1 MSSES
6 IETINNFFEQNKD
19 GLLQTYIIER
29 QKNNNEL
36 GVILSIINS
45 NNSDNSDNSDN
56 KQNTIFLPITSK
68 LLTEDVKNDII
79 SKNNARNSR
88 AFFYISDAKTNF
100 TTLIIR
106 DLE

>member
-1 MSSES
+1 MGSES
-6 IETINNFFEQNKD
+6 IETINNFFQQNKD

-45 NNSDNSDNSDN
+45 NNE
-56 KQNTIFLPITSK
+56 KNTMFLPISSN
-68 LLTEDVKNDII
+68 LLTEEVKNDII
-79 SKNNARNSR
+79 SKNNSRNSK

>member
-1 MSSES
+1 MSSESIESIES
-6 IETINNFFEQNKD
+6 IETINNFFQQNKD
-19 GLLQTYIIER
+19 GLWQTYIIER

-45 NNSDNSDNSDN
+45 EN
-56 KQNTIFLPITSK
+56 KQNTMFLPISSK

-106 DLE
+106 DL

>member
-1 MSSES
+1 MSSESIESIES
-6 IETINNFFEQNKD
+6 IETINNFFQQNKD

-45 NNSDNSDNSDN
+45 EN
-56 KQNTIFLPITSK
+56 KQNTMFLPISSK

-106 DLE
+106 DL